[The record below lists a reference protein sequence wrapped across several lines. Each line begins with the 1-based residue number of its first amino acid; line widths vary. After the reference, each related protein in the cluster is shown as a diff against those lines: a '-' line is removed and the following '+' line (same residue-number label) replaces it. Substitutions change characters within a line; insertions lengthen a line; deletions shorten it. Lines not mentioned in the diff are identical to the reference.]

1 MDVAY
6 ISALSALAGS
16 AIGGLTSGF
25 ATWLNQR
32 FQAKTETLAHESS
45 RRQDLYTEFISAA
58 SKTYGEALV
67 TNEPKIEELIGL

>member
-32 FQAKTETLAHESS
+32 FQAKAETLGMNRRAVRTSIRNSS
-45 RRQDLYTEFISAA
+45 LRHQKRTA
-58 SKTYGEALV
+58 K
-67 TNEPKIEELIGL
+67 PW

>member
-25 ATWLNQR
+25 TTWLNQR
-32 FQAKTETLAHESS
+32 FQAKAETLAHESS
-45 RRQDLYTEFISAA
+45 RVRTSIRYSSLRHQKRTAKA
-58 SKTYGEALV
+58 W
-67 TNEPKIEELIGL
+67 